1 MQNDTK
7 QTGEKISSFA
17 VNNIPHSEWE
27 KLAILACAGMT
38 DPAAEIQAMRDAIRE
53 VRDTL
58 KNTLGYAEQDSIAIH
73 SSVEKLE
80 KYL

>member
-1 MQNDTK
+1 
-7 QTGEKISSFA
+7 
-17 VNNIPHSEWE
+17 
-27 KLAILACAGMT
+27 MT

-53 VRDTL
+53 VHATL
-58 KNTLGYAEQDSIAIH
+58 KTTLGYAEQDSIAIH